1 MGTIAPP
8 TMNIINSECRLTQAL
23 TMLRSKI
30 KICYKAIMSIV
41 AIKVLFQAFSTHYI
55 DTVKITCIARCG
67 HDHHI

>member
-1 MGTIAPP
+1 
-8 TMNIINSECRLTQAL
+8 
-23 TMLRSKI
+23 MLRSKI